1 MRLGAGRAGS
11 MALHTMLLAL
21 GLALA
26 ASGCSSTLPPKPAI
40 GVILPDDDAGQRWN
54 DADRPALENEIK
66 GQDYAY
72 NADIENASSPT
83 EATETTTKMID
94 GGSKVIVFA
103 AVARDIES
111 AITATA
117 HARGIPTIGY
127 DLTDTAGASS
137 RPHSARFVVATDQRK
152 VGELAAR
159 GVVRGLRDQPG
170 ATVIELQS
178 APTRDAQTQVAAGE
192 ANILGPRYDTHTY
205 RLLAIAQVNPADP
218 PATAATLTR
227 LLNTHGGTAG
237 AILTTND
244 AVAQAAITVLRQRG
258 QADKTT
264 VTGYGASPQALKAIL
279 RGEQFITGYTS
290 PAAQAEKAATVAKAL
305 AQGDQATLD
314 QLAQPAP
321 AGQPRTL
328 LVDPTATTL
337 TNIDDIFN
345 SGIADSDDV
354 CDNTLALRCNEL
366 SIP

>member
-1 MRLGAGRAGS
+1 MRVGADRVGS
-11 MALHTMLLAL
+11 MALHTALLAL
-21 GLALA
+21 GLALT
-26 ASGCSSTLPPKPAI
+26 ASGCSPTPPPAPTI

-54 DADRPALENEIK
+54 DADRPALEDQIK
-66 GQDYAY
+66 GQDFAY

-94 GGSKVIVFA
+94 AGSKVIIFA
-103 AVARDIES
+103 AVARDVES

-127 DLTDTAGASS
+127 HLTDTAGAPSP
-137 RPHSARFVVATDQRK
+137 PHSARFVVATDQHK
-152 VGELAAR
+152 VGELADR
-159 GVVRGLRDQPG
+159 GVVRGLHDKPG
-170 ATVIELQS
+170 ATAIELDS
-178 APTRDAQTQVAAGE
+178 APTRDAQTQISAGE

-205 RLLAIAQVNPADP
+205 RLLATAQVNPADP
-218 PATAATLTR
+218 PAIAATLTR

-244 AVAQAAITVLRQRG
+244 AIAQTAITVLRQRG

-264 VTGYGASPQALKAIL
+264 VTGYRASLQAFKAIV

-290 PAAQAEKAATVAKAL
+290 PAVQAERAATVAKAL
-305 AQGDQATLD
+305 VQGDQATLD
-314 QLAQPAP
+314 RLARPAP

-328 LVDPTATTL
+328 LVAPTATTL
-337 TNIDDIFN
+337 TNIADIFN